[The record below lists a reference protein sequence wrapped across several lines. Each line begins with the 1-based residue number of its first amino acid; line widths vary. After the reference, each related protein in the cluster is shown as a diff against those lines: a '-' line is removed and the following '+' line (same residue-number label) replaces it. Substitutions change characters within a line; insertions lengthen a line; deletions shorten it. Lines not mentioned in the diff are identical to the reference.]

1 MVTPYVRHMRSTSI
15 LRRSLTFSRVLQNA
29 PPAPGI
35 TETSATPVESSCK
48 AGTPLNL
55 KIFKKGDEPVAK
67 EDSEYPEW
75 LWTMID
81 PKNNLDNIKN
91 ENFLRWR
98 RIKLQKEN
106 NKIIRNNNFLS
117 KI

>member
-1 MVTPYVRHMRSTSI
+1 MLNSRFI
-15 LRRSLTFSRVLQNA
+15 LRRSFT
-29 PPAPGI
+29 
-35 TETSATPVESSCK
+35 TTSILKQSSCK

-55 KIFKKGDEPVAK
+55 KIFKKGDEPVAL

-75 LWTMID
+75 LWGMID
-81 PKNNLDNIKN
+81 PKNNLENIKN

-117 KI
+117 KM

>member
-1 MVTPYVRHMRSTSI
+1 MFTTHIRHIRSSNI
-15 LRRSLTFSRVLQNA
+15 LKRSLNTSKVWQNA
-29 PPAPGI
+29 SEVKTAP
-35 TETSATPVESSCK
+35 VVSSCK

-81 PKNNLDNIKN
+81 PKVNLENIKN

-106 NKIIRNNNFLS
+106 NNIIRNNNFLS

>member
-1 MVTPYVRHMRSTSI
+1 MFRLIRSTNI
-15 LRRSLTFSRVLQNA
+15 LKRSFTTSRIVQNA
-29 PPAPGI
+29 VPA
-35 TETSATPVESSCK
+35 TETKQTTTPVTIESSCK